1 MTCARRE
8 AGARRPALSTSASST
23 PAEYPHRPET
33 RPGRARARFSL
44 LPVLAPLLGALS
56 LFAAAPV
63 QAQTDVWSGTLT
75 AKPVLFG
82 PIVGCD
88 NGEAGAEC
96 STSTV
101 LTDDDF
107 TYNGQT
113 YTIELISLTQ
123 ADEDGQG
130 LTIVF
135 TASAASLVAADLTLK
150 VGSNEYDLSDAN
162 NSTST
167 NLQWANPGLN
177 WKTDDTVSLQLIDKE
192 RLTGLEIKYGDQRLG
207 IGPYGELGPSDD
219 RRPRYVQASPTMK
232 SVTLTPTWGSAN
244 IVTVIAGVY
253 YYMPG
258 TDGET
263 FIWLDDESGN
273 SWTLP
278 LYSPLGTPGYPRV
291 TLVVDTTSG
300 RQHTYKIYFQNNG
313 RWEFHNNNLLRRLG
327 LTVPQG
333 Q

>member
-162 NSTST
+162 NDSVT
-167 NLQWANPGLN
+167 NLQWANPRLL
-177 WKTDDTVSLQLIDKE
+177 WEVDDTVSLSLIDKE
-192 RLTGLEIKYGDQRLG
+192 RLTGLKVNYGDQELK
-207 IGPYGELGPSDD
+207 IGPYGDLGEADG
-219 RRPRYVQASPTMK
+219 RVRNVQASPTMK
-232 SVTLTPTWGSAN
+232 SVTLTPTWGSVNFRGVGAE
-244 IVTVIAGVY
+244 VY

-258 TDGET
+258 VAGDTLTWLAGTSGE
-263 FIWLDDESGN
+263 SM
-273 SWTLP
+273 TLP

-291 TLVVDTTSG
+291 TLTAHGLSG
-300 RQHTYKIYFQNNG
+300 VQHEYTIIFQNNG
-313 RWEFHNNNLLRRLG
+313 RWEFHNNNLLKRLG